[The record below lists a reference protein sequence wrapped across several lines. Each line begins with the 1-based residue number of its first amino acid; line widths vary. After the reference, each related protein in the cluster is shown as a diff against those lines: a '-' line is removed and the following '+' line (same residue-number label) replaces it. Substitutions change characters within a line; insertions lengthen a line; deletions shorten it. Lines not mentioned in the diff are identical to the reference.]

1 MDYDFQTD
9 SSTLRIPAAS
19 YQPVKRCPICQSVFI
34 SEKSCE
40 ACGRSMLYHPV
51 GEAFGPKSF
60 YGIKERYVDSL
71 HALQRLYPQFENLK
85 SSKAQSYVRKQSK
98 RFSDLIAAFNTP
110 GLIEAKD
117 RRLFYVESMELI
129 DELLRYEIPPSMIQ
143 TLLEDNDSSQVG
155 FELLHYLQNS
165 NQLLKPQKPWK
176 ENFLSY
182 RLWGL
187 MRVDSF
193 IKVSLIAATVVTM
206 AVKYKEIISS
216 QFGR

>member
-1 MDYDFQTD
+1 
-9 SSTLRIPAAS
+9 
-19 YQPVKRCPICQSVFI
+19 
-34 SEKSCE
+34 
-40 ACGRSMLYHPV
+40 MLYHPV